1 MRVPCFVINEHTD
14 LRTMRHSDR
23 RRLAWLQASSKCT
36 LAPSTKQPARS
47 CRQRHPLQ
55 VHQPYECRCIS
66 TRQLA
71 FAESRKP
78 SLSKRN
84 AEPQVL
90 QRRPTPEANSHVP
103 YLPIKSRPREEETTR
118 ESQCSHARRRARFGR
133 DRLQLHLQRTG
144 RGRKGRRVPIESRVM
159 RCT

>member
-23 RRLAWLQASSKCT
+23 RRLAWLQASTKRPLT
-36 LAPSTKQPARS
+36 TSTKQPARS
-47 CRQRHPLQ
+47 FRQRHPLQ
-55 VHQPYECRCIS
+55 IHHPHERRCIS

-71 FAESRKP
+71 FTESCEP
-78 SLSKRN
+78 TLSKRD

-90 QRRPTPEANSHVP
+90 QRRPTTKTDSHVP
-103 YLPIKSRPREEETTR
+103 YLPIKSRPREEETPR
-118 ESQCSHARRRARFGR
+118 QSQCSHARRRTRSRR
-133 DRLQLHLQRTG
+133 DRLQLHLQRAG